1 MNTFSLLKTELQRSL
16 ERSGYKTPNAVQ
28 SRVIPLLLEGHN
40 LFVQSKTGSGK
51 TLAYLLPMI
60 QNIDTDSRDIQAL
73 ILAPTRELA
82 LQADADARALCL
94 DSRIHCACIIGGMPE
109 SIQSNQLKSAPA
121 IITATPGR
129 LLDLLKRNMLDLSAL
144 KLTVFDEADQ
154 LFSSGQKDEVLQI
167 RRLLPD
173 VQTALFSATISEE
186 QESLFPGDFIPV
198 IMDDPSSINP
208 DITAWQIETDDKFK
222 ILMELLKHLP
232 ITSAIIF
239 TDYIQTCIDLSEK
252 LQNRNIL
259 ADAFSSSASQSQRN
273 RIIRRFKE
281 GRIRVLCATDAA
293 ARGLDIADISHI
305 IQYDLPFDK
314 ETYIH
319 RSGRSAHQGQTGISI
334 TLYTP
339 SQKDMETVQYLLQN
353 AKPMPSLPVEI
364 QDLSSPIDKE
374 SSKHTEGVQT
384 FIIRAGRKDKI
395 RPGDIVGAFCSIVPY
410 EQITAVEIQ
419 DDFSMVSILNADRHI
434 ADKARDLQIKGRR
447 RRIEKKR
454 NRNL

>member
-222 ILMELLKHLP
+222 TLMELLKHLP